1 MACGRGREGRPDGKS
16 PDGKSLGE
24 WTRAV
29 RSNEKSLDGKGARQ
43 GRREA
48 RTATHHSSMVRPS
61 LRDAIRYHGAMNDAR
76 ELSDYLAALENE
88 GSYLVD
94 CVLGN
99 SDAEITEKVYRF
111 DADADADADGNRQGP
126 YIRKRFAR
134 DSGMGEA
141 YERIHKAT
149 RAGVSFRHIPRV
161 FAFYRDES
169 EAVAIIEYVE
179 GDTLRARVDKAG
191 AGLEAARLLFPALCD
206 AVRELQELFT
216 PPLIHR
222 DLKPDNII
230 VRDGSVVI
238 IDFGIARA
246 YRYGA
251 QADTTHLGTRA
262 YAPPEQYG
270 YAQTSQRS
278 DVYALGCLLFFLLSG
293 RDPSPEDLCADFEG
307 LSLPWE
313 LRTVIQKACAFD
325 PAARFANARELQDA
339 FAQAIGQGA
348 RTSAVPLSW
357 QDGDAGGWAG
367 DAGTQAAGA
376 SWNNVGGRVNNGGAQ
391 VTGGWVNN
399 AGAQVAGGSWS
410 NGGGRVDGG
419 QPRVIVNPPMRQ
431 RRRGFARNIVIA
443 VVFVFLLFECLC
455 FLVDPSLGQYQDDLI
470 ENAFIY
476 GAWDPLIIGAICFA
490 LLDRKHLR
498 ERRAWAARIDKRYD
512 KWIVIGLVLLAFV
525 SAFVAALVGY
535 LI

>member
-16 PDGKSLGE
+16 TWAGRSLGE
-24 WTRAV
+24 WMRAV

-111 DADADADADGNRQGP
+111 DTDGKRQGP

-339 FAQAIGQGA
+339 FVQAIGQGA

-357 QDGDAGGWAG
+357 HDGDAGGWAG

-376 SWNNVGGRVNNGGAQ
+376 SWN
-391 VTGGWVNN
+391 
-399 AGAQVAGGSWS
+399 

-443 VVFVFLLFECLC
+443 VVFVFLLFGCLQN
-455 FLVDPSLGQYQDDLI
+455 LADPSLGQYQDDLI

>member
-1 MACGRGREGRPDGKS
+1 
-16 PDGKSLGE
+16 
-24 WTRAV
+24 
-29 RSNEKSLDGKGARQ
+29 
-43 GRREA
+43 
-48 RTATHHSSMVRPS
+48 
-61 LRDAIRYHGAMNDAR
+61 MNDAR

-99 SDAEITEKVYRF
+99 SDVETTEKVYRF
-111 DADADADADGNRQGP
+111 DADGSRQGP

-134 DSGMGEA
+134 GSGMGEV
-141 YERIHKAT
+141 YERIHKAC
-149 RAGVSFRHIPRV
+149 RVGVNFRHIPRV

-206 AVRELQELFT
+206 AARELQELFT

-278 DVYALGCLLFFLLSG
+278 DVYALGGILFFLLSG
-293 RDPSPEDLCADFEG
+293 RDPSPTDLRTGFEG

-325 PAARFANARELQDA
+325 PAARFANACELQGA

-357 QDGDAGGWAG
+357 RDGDAGGWAG
-367 DAGTQAAGA
+367 GAGTQAAGA
-376 SWNNVGGRVNNGGAQ
+376 SWNNGGVWVGSGGGQAAGGQVNNGG
-391 VTGGWVNN
+391 V
-399 AGAQVAGGSWS
+399 
-410 NGGGRVDGG
+410 RVDGG
-419 QPRVIVNPPMRQ
+419 QPQVIVNPPMRQ
-431 RRRGFARNIVIA
+431 RRRGFARNIVIV
-443 VVFVFLLFECLC
+443 VVFALLLFGCLQY
-455 FLVDPSLGQYQDDLI
+455 LADPSLGEYQDNLI

-512 KWIVIGLVLLAFV
+512 KWIVVGLVLLAFV
-525 SAFVAALVGY
+525 SAFVAALMMHFV
-535 LI
+535 